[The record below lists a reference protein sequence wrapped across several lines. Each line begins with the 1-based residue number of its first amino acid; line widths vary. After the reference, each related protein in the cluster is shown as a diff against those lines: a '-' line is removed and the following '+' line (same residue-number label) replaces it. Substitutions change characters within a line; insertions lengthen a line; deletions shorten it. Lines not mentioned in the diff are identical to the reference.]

1 MPYIICKIYLS
12 LHMRLHWFSYSKK
25 RGEIAVSNRTKHGKS
40 WLQIFL
46 ALALKTIMTSEKK
59 LEVKGNETDHTSDFS
74 LHIKKKKKKP
84 FNHIWIDWK

>member
-1 MPYIICKIYLS
+1 MPYIICKIYFFKFTHEITLVF
-12 LHMRLHWFSYSKK
+12 LFKK

-74 LHIKKKKKKP
+74 LHIKKKKKKKA
-84 FNHIWIDWK
+84 F